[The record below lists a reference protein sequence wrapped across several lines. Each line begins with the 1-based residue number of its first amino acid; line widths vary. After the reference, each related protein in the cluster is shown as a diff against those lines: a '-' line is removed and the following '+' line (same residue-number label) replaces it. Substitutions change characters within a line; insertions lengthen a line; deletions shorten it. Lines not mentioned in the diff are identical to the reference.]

1 MSYAGVVRR
10 ARTCTMI
17 SRLVALV
24 LLAVAPLSGGGD
36 STLSKRTLDE
46 WRALIEPNP
55 AELAFTE
62 IPWRPNLWSAV
73 QEAQASD
80 RPVLLWAMNGHPLGC
95 T

>member
-1 MSYAGVVRR
+1 MTLS
-10 ARTCTMI
+10 
-17 SRLVALV
+17 
-24 LLAVAPLSGGGD
+24 LLALLLLGPLSGGAD
-36 STLSKRTLDE
+36 SLLSKHTLDE
-46 WRALIEPNP
+46 WRALIEPSA
-55 AELAFTE
+55 AELAFTA